1 MLNDL
6 LKDIAAEAPLHYIQF
21 GGNDGVLA
29 DPLWP
34 FLRDGGGADVA
45 SGHVFEPNPVYF
57 ERLERNLSAFAQITC
72 HNHAI
77 GSIEGPET
85 QVLHYIHPDDVRD
98 HKLPRWTMGLCSFY
112 DDKNALGGVG
122 SKQAAAL
129 HETIKPFIRQ
139 IEVTCLTLDRAMTL
153 RNGPPCDVLL
163 SDTEGH
169 DWEILKQWDM
179 ERFGRPK
186 LIHAEIICLTPEE
199 TQALLSW
206 LSSHGYSAEVQGQN
220 VTAQRLN

>member
-1 MLNDL
+1 MLTDL
-6 LKDIAAEAPLHYIQF
+6 LQDVAAEAPFHYVQF

-34 FLRDGGGADVA
+34 FLRDGGASHVA

-57 ERLERNLSAFAQITC
+57 ERLERNLSAYDQITC

-77 GSIEGPET
+77 GSIDGPAT
-85 QVLHYIHPDDVRD
+85 QMLHYIHPEDVQK

-122 SKQAAAL
+122 SLQAAAL
-129 HETIKPFIRQ
+129 HETIKPHIRQ
-139 IEVTCLTLDRAMTL
+139 IEVSCMTL
-153 RNGPPCDVLL
+153 ERALALRGGVPCDVLL

-169 DWEILKQWDM
+169 DWEILRQWDM
-179 ERFGRPK
+179 DRFGRPK
-186 LIHAEIICLTPEE
+186 LIHAEIVCLTPAE
-199 TQALLSW
+199 TRDLLSW
-206 LSSHGYSAEVQGQN
+206 LDAHRYAAEVQGQN
-220 VTAQRLN
+220 VTARRLS